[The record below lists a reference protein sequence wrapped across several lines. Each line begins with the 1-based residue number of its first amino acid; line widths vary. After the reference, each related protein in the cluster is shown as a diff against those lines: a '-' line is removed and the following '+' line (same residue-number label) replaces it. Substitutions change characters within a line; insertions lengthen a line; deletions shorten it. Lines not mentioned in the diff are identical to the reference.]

1 MNGAAIRGTDD
12 SLGEDK
18 GDHMTQMHA
27 VAARTSTR
35 I

>member
-1 MNGAAIRGTDD
+1 MNGAEIPGIDD
-12 SLGEDK
+12 SLGEEK

-27 VAARTSTR
+27 VAARASTG